1 MQAEADY
8 SRPMTTLL
16 TPRLRLEPMTDAHL
30 QGLFEMNRD
39 PEVMRYITGK
49 PDTIEDTQAMIDR
62 VKARWAEWGYSWWT
76 FIERDGG
83 MIVGA
88 GCVQHLGR
96 DRANPHELGWRL
108 RRDRWDRGY
117 ASEAARRMAAF
128 AVDDLGA
135 PQLVAFCDADN
146 TGSAHVMTKLGM
158 RFRAMERWYDF
169 DGALYGMTADEWR
182 ASPASA
188 KAAAEIAA
196 CAAPGAAADQSPPT
210 K

>member
-1 MQAEADY
+1 MHAEADY

-128 AVDDLGA
+128 AIDDLGA

>member
-1 MQAEADY
+1 
-8 SRPMTTLL
+8 MTILL

-30 QGLFEMNRD
+30 TGLFEMNRD

-49 PDTIEDTQAMIDR
+49 PDTLEDTQAMIDR

-76 FIERDGG
+76 FLERDGG
-83 MIVGA
+83 QIVGA
-88 GCVQHLGR
+88 GCVQHIGR

-128 AVDDLGA
+128 AIDELQA
-135 PQLVAFCDADN
+135 PQLVAFCDQAN
-146 TGSAHVMTKLGM
+146 SGSAHVMQKLGM
-158 RFRAMERWYDF
+158 RFRGIEHWYDF

-182 ASPASA
+182 AWPASA
-188 KAAAEIAA
+188 QAAAEIAA
-196 CAAPGAAADQSPPT
+196 CADQSPPT

>member
-1 MQAEADY
+1 MLAEADY

>member
-1 MQAEADY
+1 
-8 SRPMTTLL
+8 MTTLL

-128 AVDDLGA
+128 AIDDLGA

>member
-1 MQAEADY
+1 MLAEADY

-128 AVDDLGA
+128 AIDDLGA

>member
-128 AVDDLGA
+128 AIDDLGA